1 MKILKSSLL
10 LLGVLALAATVS
22 AQTTELGQHVFA
34 SSQGEIVLTIDAAL
48 AVRRLDSPYV
58 MFMAFMVTTGP
69 KNISVERDDVTMT
82 YNGQE
87 YKMPSLKEWRGQYK
101 GALGDMT
108 LYGRLGK
115 ETIVLSHLAN
125 YQFPSDQDFF
135 PVLGRGPLPTDR
147 GSMAGQVGFRT
158 KLYFKNPGFKPGDQ
172 ITISVSDKNDPEIVG
187 SCAVILK

>member
-22 AQTTELGQHVFA
+22 AQTTELGQNVFT

-58 MFMAFMVTTGP
+58 MFMAFMVTHGP
-69 KNISVERDDVTMT
+69 KNISVDRDDVTMT

-87 YKMPSLKEWRGQYK
+87 YKMPSLKEWRTQYK
-101 GALGDMT
+101 SGLGDMT

-115 ETIVLSHLAN
+115 ETLVLSQLAN

-135 PVLGRGPLPTDR
+135 PVLGRGPLPIDR
-147 GSMAGQVGFRT
+147 GSMASQVGFRT
-158 KLYFKNPGFKPGDQ
+158 KLYFKNPGFKAGDQ
-172 ITISVSDKNDPEIVG
+172 ITISVIDKDDPEIVG